1 MRSHEEFGL
10 LLKHRPEASDFSPRQ
25 QLIWN
30 VGQLAIE
37 LEMGGLGQFLYNI
50 SPSASDP
57 QSNVWSRLRDTI
69 ASLAQIGATATANR
83 LAALLPLLEAS
94 ASDDGTWEGFLDSR
108 GIELDWDKELE
119 EYDELFELIDLHF
132 ATAPE

>member
-1 MRSHEEFGL
+1 VRSHEEFGL